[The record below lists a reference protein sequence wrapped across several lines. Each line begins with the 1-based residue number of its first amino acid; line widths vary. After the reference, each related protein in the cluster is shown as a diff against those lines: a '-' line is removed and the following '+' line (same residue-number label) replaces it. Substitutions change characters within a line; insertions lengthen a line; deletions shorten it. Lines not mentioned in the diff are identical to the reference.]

1 MSKKGTFSNSHI
13 KDKRKISVVNY
24 VKTYFYLD
32 EYNDRGIEKEQQTPR
47 IEKSRT
53 AQFMTSTEPT
63 WNRDTTQNKLLENK
77 MMFTSPS
84 GVSKK
89 ILKTAKISNG
99 SMKLAL
105 FTRSSQSSKQ
115 GLDMSTHASKESV
128 YGEQGCPDNPWRED
142 LYDLLRTWVE
152 ISKQNN
158 IEYVLA
164 CSSLLGAMRNGDII
178 PYGDMISLST

>member
-24 VKTYFYLD
+24 VKTYFYHD
-32 EYNDRGIEKEQQTPR
+32 EYNDKGIEKEQQTPR

-77 MMFTSPS
+77 IMFTSPS
-84 GVSKK
+84 DVSKE

-99 SMKLAL
+99 SMKLAMS
-105 FTRSSQSSKQ
+105 TRSSQSSKQ

-128 YGEQGCPDNPWRED
+128 YGEQ
-142 LYDLLRTWVE
+142 LLPR
-152 ISKQNN
+152 
-158 IEYVLA
+158 
-164 CSSLLGAMRNGDII
+164 
-178 PYGDMISLST
+178 